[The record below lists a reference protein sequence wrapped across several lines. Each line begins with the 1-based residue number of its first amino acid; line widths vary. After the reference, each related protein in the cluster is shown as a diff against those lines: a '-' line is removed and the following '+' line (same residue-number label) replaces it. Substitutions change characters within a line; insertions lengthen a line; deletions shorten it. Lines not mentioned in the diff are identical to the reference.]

1 MCTNLPDQL
10 SSLHLRGAF
19 FVKTCTVLGTAC
31 MLTTA
36 SKGLTKLSAC
46 RSAQAPQGALPG
58 GLPLQPGE
66 KTGCRLLDGM
76 HAIVRFCMLE
86 GFQVW
91 AQASWRADKA
101 ACVLPC

>member
-1 MCTNLPDQL
+1 
-10 SSLHLRGAF
+10 
-19 FVKTCTVLGTAC
+19 

-46 RSAQAPQGALPG
+46 RSAQGALPD

-66 KTGCRLLDGM
+66 ETGCRMLDGM
-76 HAIVRFCMLE
+76 RAVVWFCSLE
-86 GFQVW
+86 CFQVW